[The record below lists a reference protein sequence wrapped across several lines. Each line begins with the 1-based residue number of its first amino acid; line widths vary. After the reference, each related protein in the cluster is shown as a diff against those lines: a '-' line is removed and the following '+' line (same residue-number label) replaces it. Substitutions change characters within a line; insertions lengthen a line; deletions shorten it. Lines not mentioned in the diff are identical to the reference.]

1 MAPNAAEVIDYRSL
15 LDPGEKWYKHLSLW
29 QLNAWVVLY
38 LLGNMAN
45 GYDGALVNGLQI
57 LPQWQ
62 TFFDHPTGSQLG
74 LIGAIQNI
82 GSLGS
87 IFLAPLALDY
97 FGRKRT
103 VWGGAC
109 LMLIGAAIQVSAQ
122 DVNWFL
128 GGRVTLG
135 FGTGFVNAGDLLM
148 VLEIT
153 YPPQRAPLA
162 GSYNAMTGI
171 GSIVCAVTTF
181 GSYYIVSTFGWSWRL
196 PALIQIVPSALQFF
210 LVPFSPESPRW
221 LIANGREVEAL
232 RILGKYHGKGNEH
245 HPLVL
250 YEFEEMKNAIAAE
263 QAAKKQGWA
272 DLFRTSGMRKRMFTD
287 ITLAICGQWSGNSM
301 VTYYLNQVLNT
312 IGLTDRPEQLGINI
326 GISVT
331 SFISAVTA
339 GSTCDIFGRRR
350 LFLVSTCGMLIWFTC
365 ITIGSAEYTIHHT
378 QASGNSVVAF
388 IFLFTV
394 FYAIGWS
401 SVLAL
406 YVTEILPFSLRAKGR
421 SVFNIFQAGFQVFN
435 QYVNPIAFLALG
447 WKYYIV
453 FDCII
458 VCILIFV
465 YFFVPETKG
474 HTLEETAL
482 LFDGEAAVAE
492 LSNKAAQQAELDANL
507 QENAIAS
514 DTSPKGA
521 STPAAEDDKEKG
533 WVASHHE
540 HKRPSTSQD

>member
-1 MAPNAAEVIDYRSL
+1 MASNPAQIIDYRSL
-15 LDPGEKWYKHLSLW
+15 IDPGEKWYRHLSLW
-29 QLNAWVVLY
+29 QLNAWVVLF
-38 LLGNMAN
+38 LIGNMAN

-62 TFFDHPTGSQLG
+62 DFFNHPQGSQLG
-74 LIGAIQNI
+74 LLGAIQNI

-87 IFLAPLALDY
+87 IFLAPLTLDA

-109 LMLIGAAIQVSAQ
+109 LMLFGAAIQVAAK
-122 DVNWFL
+122 DVNWFI

-135 FGTGFVNAGDLLM
+135 FGTAFVNAGDLLM

-153 YPPQRAPLA
+153 YPYRAPIA

-181 GSYYIVSTFGWSWRL
+181 GSYYIVSSFGWSWRL
-196 PALIQIVPSALQFF
+196 PALIQILPSALQFF
-210 LVPFSPESPRW
+210 LVPFAPESPRW
-221 LIANGREVEAL
+221 LISKGRHVEAL

-250 YEFEEMKNAIAAE
+250 YEFEEMKSAIAAE
-263 QAAKKQGWA
+263 QEAKKNGWA
-272 DLFRTSGMRKRMFTD
+272 DLFRTRGMRKRMFTD
-287 ITLAICGQWSGNSM
+287 MALAICGQWSGNSM
-301 VTYYLNQVLNT
+301 VYVVFLCLR
-312 IGLTDRPEQLGINI
+312 LTDRPEQLGINV

-331 SFISAVTA
+331 SFVSAVSA

-350 LFLVSTCGMLIWFTC
+350 LFLVSACGMLIWFVC
-365 ITIGSAEYTIHHT
+365 ITIGSAQYNYH
-378 QASGNSVVAF
+378 QNDAAGKAVVAS

-447 WKYYIV
+447 WKYYLV

-458 VCILIFV
+458 VCIILFV
-465 YFFVPETKG
+465 YFCVPETKG

-482 LFDGEAAVAE
+482 YVLRLG
-492 LSNKAAQQAELDANL
+492 LCTHLY
-507 QENAIAS
+507 
-514 DTSPKGA
+514 
-521 STPAAEDDKEKG
+521 
-533 WVASHHE
+533 
-540 HKRPSTSQD
+540 

>member
-1 MAPNAAEVIDYRSL
+1 MASNGGQVVDYKSLIDP
-15 LDPGEKWYKHLSLW
+15 D
-29 QLNAWVVLY
+29 
-38 LLGNMAN
+38 
-45 GYDGALVNGLQI
+45 GLQI

-62 TFFDHPTGSQLG
+62 DFFDHPTGSQLG

-87 IFLAPLALDY
+87 IFLAPLALDR

-109 LMLIGAAIQVSAQ
+109 LMLIGAAVQVAAK

-153 YPPQRAPLA
+153 YP
-162 GSYNAMTGI
+162 
-171 GSIVCAVTTF
+171 CACTTF
-181 GSYYIVSTFGWSWRL
+181 GAYYIASSYGWSWRL
-196 PALIQIVPSALQFF
+196 PALIQIVPSTLQFF
-210 LVPFSPESPRW
+210 LVPFAPESPRW
-221 LIANGREVEAL
+221 LVANGREVEAL
-232 RILGKYHGKGNEH
+232 RILAKYHSKGNEH

-250 YEFEEMKNAIAAE
+250 YEFEEMKSAIAAE
-263 QAAKKQGWA
+263 QEAKKSGWA
-272 DLFRTSGMRKRMFTD
+272 DLFKTRGMRKRMFTD
-287 ITLAICGQWSGNSM
+287 MTLAICGQWSGNSM

-312 IGLTDRPEQLGINI
+312 IGLTDRPEQLGINV

-331 SFISAVTA
+331 SFAFAVSA
-339 GSTCDIFGRRR
+339 GSTCDIFGRRT
-350 LFLVSTCGMLIWFTC
+350 LFLVAACGMLIWFVC
-365 ITIGSAEYTIHHT
+365 ITIGSAEYNIHHND
-378 QASGNSVVAF
+378 ASGKAVVAS
-388 IFLFTV
+388 IFLFTA

-435 QYVNPIAFLALG
+435 QYVNPITFLALG
-447 WKYYIV
+447 CITCDQIL

-458 VCILIFV
+458 VCIIVFV
-465 YFFVPETKG
+465 YFCVPETKG

-482 LFDGEAAVAE
+482 LFDGAEAAAR
-492 LSNKAAQQAELDANL
+492 QAEIDANL
-507 QENAIAS
+507 NEAAIAAGGG
-514 DTSPKGA
+514 TKEPE
-521 STPAAEDDKEKG
+521 TPPSADDGEKG
-533 WVASHHE
+533 WASHHDHPE
-540 HKRPSTSQD
+540 EGSLQK